1 MFNDPKVLEHTKG
14 RSPKKVIIVKGKLVN
29 IVLSLLICLLLS
41 SCGYHLVGSG
51 QLPFNSATIEG
62 VDNRTYEPRLEERL
76 HKALSE
82 EFLAQG
88 IRVMSTKGGDLELKP
103 TVTYFAMTPI
113 AEVGGRVQE
122 YAIVMKVNVRLKVRE
137 EIIELKD
144 VESPLRITF
153 KAESSVRDVVME
165 KEKATDRACREIA
178 REIIN
183 KLLIR
188 YAK

>member
-1 MFNDPKVLEHTKG
+1 LA
-14 RSPKKVIIVKGKLVN
+14 
-29 IVLSLLICLLLS
+29 
-41 SCGYHLVGSG
+41 GSG
-51 QLPFNSATIEG
+51 QLPFNSATIEA

-76 HKALSE
+76 HRALSE

-103 TVTYFAMTPI
+103 TVTYFLMTPI
-113 AEVGGRVQE
+113 AEVGGKVQE
-122 YAIVMKVNVRLKVRE
+122 YAIVMRVSVRLKVRE

-144 VESPLRITF
+144 VESPVRITH
-153 KAESSVRDVVME
+153 KAGGSVRDAVME

-183 KLLIR
+183 KLFIR